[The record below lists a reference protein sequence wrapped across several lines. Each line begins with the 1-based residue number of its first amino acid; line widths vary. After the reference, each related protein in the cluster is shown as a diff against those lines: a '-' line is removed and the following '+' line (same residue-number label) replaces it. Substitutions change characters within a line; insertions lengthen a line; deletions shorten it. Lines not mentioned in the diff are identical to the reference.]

1 MAYKHILQA
10 VRAQRPLVHCISNI
24 VTAND
29 CANLVLAVGGSPIMA
44 QAVPEME
51 QISAKAGAVV
61 LNTGA
66 PDEAKFAAC
75 RIAGKTANAAGIPVV
90 LDPVGAGA
98 TPWRLAQIQVLLEQV
113 KPAIV
118 HVNAGEAKALLGMGQ
133 TEHGVDSPDAEA
145 NAMQLAVRL
154 AEKLDCTVLLSG
166 EEDCVAAGERCERI
180 AGGSTWMQR
189 LTGAGCMLS
198 ALCGAFAAV
207 ELDAFAAAAAA
218 AQFWKMCA
226 AQAAAQSAGLGQFH
240 VALLDCASQSA
251 E

>member
-44 QAVPEME
+44 QYE
-51 QISAKAGAVV
+51 QEVQEISAKAKAVV
-61 LNTGA
+61 LNTGT
-66 PDEAKFAAC
+66 PDEAKFEAC
-75 RIAGKTANAAGIPVV
+75 RLAGTTANAAGIPVV

-98 TPWRLAQIQVLLEQV
+98 TPWRLAQIRALLEQM
-113 KPAIV
+113 KPTIV

-133 TEHGVDSPDAEA
+133 TGHGVDSPDGEA
-145 NAMQLAVRL
+145 NAMQLAARL

-166 EEDCVAAGERCERI
+166 EEDCVAAGERCETV
-180 AGGSTWMQR
+180 AGGSALMRQI
-189 LTGAGCMLS
+189 TGAGCMLS

-207 ELDAFAAAAAA
+207 EPDAFVAAEAA

-240 VALLDCASQSA
+240 VALFDRASQAA